1 MADDF
6 IESRFVIPVAPDAN
20 NGGIGTPL
28 GFLFEHGWNPPEHLL
43 REARA

>member
-6 IESRFVIPVAPDAN
+6 IEFRVVIPVAPDAK
-20 NGGIGTPL
+20 NGGIGTQL
-28 GFLFEHGWNPPEHLL
+28 DFLLEHGWNPPEHLL